1 MEKIAIK
8 REELEKLE
16 VKIKKL
22 NQKRNRLVKDIE
34 LLEMQQKSEQY
45 AALEIKIENLKSK
58 RTKLKNEIELLEL
71 QEKKQDYEALEISLK
86 EKNMTLRELLESLK

>member
-45 AALEIKIENLKSK
+45 AALEI
-58 RTKLKNEIELLEL
+58 
-71 QEKKQDYEALEISLK
+71 SLK
-86 EKNMTLRELLESLK
+86 EKNLTISQLLEQLNKNN

>member
-8 REELEKLE
+8 RGELEKLE

-45 AALEIKIENLKSK
+45 AALEI
-58 RTKLKNEIELLEL
+58 
-71 QEKKQDYEALEISLK
+71 SLK
-86 EKNMTLRELLESLK
+86 EKNLTISQLLEQLNKNN

>member
-22 NQKRNRLVKDIE
+22 NQKKNRLVKDIE
-34 LLEMQQKSEQY
+34 LLEMQQKTEQY
-45 AALEIKIENLKSK
+45 A
-58 RTKLKNEIELLEL
+58 
-71 QEKKQDYEALEISLK
+71 ALEISLK
-86 EKNMTLRELLESLK
+86 EKGLSLSQLIEQLNKNN

>member
-45 AALEIKIENLKSK
+45 AALEI
-58 RTKLKNEIELLEL
+58 
-71 QEKKQDYEALEISLK
+71 SLK
-86 EKNMTLRELLESLK
+86 EKRLSISQLIEQLNKNN

>member
-8 REELEKLE
+8 REELEKIE
-16 VKIKKL
+16 IKIKKL

-45 AALEIKIENLKSK
+45 AALEI
-58 RTKLKNEIELLEL
+58 
-71 QEKKQDYEALEISLK
+71 SLK
-86 EKNMTLRELLESLK
+86 EKNLTISQLLEQLNKNN

>member
-16 VKIKKL
+16 VKFKKL

-34 LLEMQQKSEQY
+34 LLEMQQKTEQY
-45 AALEIKIENLKSK
+45 A
-58 RTKLKNEIELLEL
+58 
-71 QEKKQDYEALEISLK
+71 ALEISLK
-86 EKNMTLRELLESLK
+86 EKGLSISQLIEQLNKNN

>member
-45 AALEIKIENLKSK
+45 AALEI
-58 RTKLKNEIELLEL
+58 
-71 QEKKQDYEALEISLK
+71 SLK
-86 EKNMTLRELLESLK
+86 EKGLSISQLIEQLNKNN

>member
-22 NQKRNRLVKDIE
+22 NQKRKRLVKDIE

-45 AALEIKIENLKSK
+45 AALEI
-58 RTKLKNEIELLEL
+58 
-71 QEKKQDYEALEISLK
+71 SLK
-86 EKNMTLRELLESLK
+86 EKGLSISQLIEQLKKNN

>member
-22 NQKRNRLVKDIE
+22 NQKKNRLVKDIE
-34 LLEMQQKSEQY
+34 LVEMEEKTEQY
-45 AALEIKIENLKSK
+45 A
-58 RTKLKNEIELLEL
+58 
-71 QEKKQDYEALEISLK
+71 ALEISLK
-86 EKNMTLRELLESLK
+86 EKGLSISQLIEQLNKNN

>member
-34 LLEMQQKSEQY
+34 LLEMQQKTEQY
-45 AALEIKIENLKSK
+45 AALEISLMEKGLSISQLIEQLN
-58 RTKLKNEIELLEL
+58 KN
-71 QEKKQDYEALEISLK
+71 
-86 EKNMTLRELLESLK
+86 N

>member
-1 MEKIAIK
+1 MGKIISK

-45 AALEIKIENLKSK
+45 AALEI
-58 RTKLKNEIELLEL
+58 
-71 QEKKQDYEALEISLK
+71 SLK
-86 EKNMTLRELLESLK
+86 EKNLTISQLLEQLNKNN

>member
-34 LLEMQQKSEQY
+34 LLEMQQKTEQY
-45 AALEIKIENLKSK
+45 A
-58 RTKLKNEIELLEL
+58 
-71 QEKKQDYEALEISLK
+71 ALEISLK
-86 EKNMTLRELLESLK
+86 EKNLTISQLLEQLNKNN